1 MVLTRHHRLTGPCSW
16 GPACFVVPERHGKLQ
31 CLRGYAIF
39 SGWCSM
45 ADAGQRQRKCH
56 GLQDTDDC
64 VLCSQSSET
73 VDNLLVAC
81 VFSREVWYKVLQV
94 LGLQQLTLNL
104 VDSLCEWWLQA
115 RKLVPKVHRRGF
127 DALVHLVGWMIWKER
142 NAMMFRAKARS
153 STQLVMAIQEEV
165 LQCDHCRYRH
175 IRRSLFQGDS

>member
-1 MVLTRHHRLTGPCSW
+1 MSNFSRDRHTNWSGGGHPMVLTRHRRLTGPCSW

-39 SGWCSM
+39 SGWCCM
-45 ADAGQRQRKCH
+45 ADAGRRRRKCH

-73 VDNLLVAC
+73 VDHLLVAC

-104 VDSLCEWWLQA
+104 VDSLCWVVAAGKKASSKSSQK
-115 RKLVPKVHRRGF
+115 R
-127 DALVHLVGWMIWKER
+127 
-142 NAMMFRAKARS
+142 FRHTCPPCR
-153 STQLVMAIQEEV
+153 LDDLEGEE
-165 LQCDHCRYRH
+165 CHD
-175 IRRSLFQGDS
+175 I